1 MCLYGVL
8 LPLKCFSILG
18 NCYFEVSFNLKVI
31 LGGKIISK
39 HSDWDFLTRS
49 WQSNF
54 PSRLLWTKAAYDYM
68 YASGET
74 LLRNFPVQATIQVID
89 EYDDSDD
96 DDDDEEVEEECG
108 EQDSTKKCK
117 Q

>member
-1 MCLYGVL
+1 
-8 LPLKCFSILG
+8 
-18 NCYFEVSFNLKVI
+18 
-31 LGGKIISK
+31 
-39 HSDWDFLTRS
+39 
-49 WQSNF
+49 
-54 PSRLLWTKAAYDYM
+54 M

-108 EQDSTKKCK
+108 EQESTKKCK